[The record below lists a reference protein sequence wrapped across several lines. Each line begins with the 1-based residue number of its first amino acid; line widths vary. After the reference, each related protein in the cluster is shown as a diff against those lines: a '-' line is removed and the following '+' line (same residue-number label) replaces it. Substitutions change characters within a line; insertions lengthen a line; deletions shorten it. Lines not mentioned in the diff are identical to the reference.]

1 MFCGIFFH
9 SILHPTLHRT
19 VTRKTLP
26 LTCTAVVAFAFRA
39 HLCFCLGGRLVLG
52 QLLLQKWA
60 KLFLKRLKKKVGIS
74 TMFFFHCD
82 GNIKGRKGGKMAL
95 RSLLDYYGYDGTQLF
110 SKFWMIFKNLY
121 FRKMPGRKG
130 ISFHFIVYFDKI
142 MMNLMAP
149 IIN

>member
-1 MFCGIFFH
+1 
-9 SILHPTLHRT
+9 
-19 VTRKTLP
+19 
-26 LTCTAVVAFAFRA
+26 
-39 HLCFCLGGRLVLG
+39 
-52 QLLLQKWA
+52 
-60 KLFLKRLKKKVGIS
+60 
-74 TMFFFHCD
+74 MFFFHCD
-82 GNIKGRKGGKMAL
+82 DNIKGRKGGKMAL